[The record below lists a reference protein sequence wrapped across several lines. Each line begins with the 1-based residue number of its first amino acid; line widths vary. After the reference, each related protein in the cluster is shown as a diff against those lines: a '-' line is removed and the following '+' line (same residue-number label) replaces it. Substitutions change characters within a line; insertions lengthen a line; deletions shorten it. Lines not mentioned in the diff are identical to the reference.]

1 MSFSNL
7 SKNKILNGRDSQ
19 GAFPDNSPMGDGY
32 IYLKYAWEVQ
42 ISNTDI
48 SSAPPLVAKTCELP
62 RWTAE
67 TQVVNVYNHKTIV
80 QTKLNYEPITMSF
93 YDQVNGAAEKLIWDY
108 VKGQFDSTDGSKKAD
123 FQPLTIKI
131 TMKTLSG
138 DGTPDKVYTLKNA
151 FITDAQ
157 HDTLDYA
164 TSDVV
169 LWTITVRY
177 EDIETGEFNE
187 PTPKTS
193 ASIPPLP
200 KPPKTVPQINK
211 KIDVPTTKPP
221 PADAQVERNKW
232 VEAGGTETGGGAATG
247 NPYMTNQ
254 TRLGNPNIRP
264 GSLRDRAA
272 RANAARAAGE
282 KPEQTTPWPESRS
295 GASEATYDAMG
306 NVTGY
311 SPSTGTPAPAK
322 TNKQRELTPKQKD
335 FVAQES
341 AYVKDDAGMNPE
353 YKKAYLE
360 SLAKHPPVTNSL
372 QSQEAAKQIAAT
384 EALRTAPR
392 YSAQTR
398 TVDNGVITD
407 RVNLSKLE
415 PAPSPT
421 RDGTTLSTN
430 KSNDAKGNAIATTQV
445 QREQQLAKRSKGRDY

>member
-7 SKNKILNGRDSQ
+7 SKNKILNGRDSH
-19 GAFPDNSPMGDGY
+19 GAYPDNSPMGDGY

-48 SSAPPLVAKTCELP
+48 NSAPPLVAKTCELP

-108 VKGQFDSTDGSKKAD
+108 VMGQFDPTDGSKKAE
-123 FQPLTIKI
+123 FSPLTIKI
-131 TMKTLSG
+131 TMKSLSG
-138 DGTPDKVYTLKNA
+138 DGTADKVYTLKNV

-157 HDTLDYA
+157 HDTLDYS

-169 LWTITVRY
+169 LWTITIRY
-177 EDIETGEFNE
+177 EDLETGSYSGSV
-187 PTPKTS
+187 PVTV
-193 ASIPPLP
+193 AGIPPLP
-200 KPPKTVPQINK
+200 KPPKPPKTNK
-211 KIDVPTTKPP
+211 SNTQPSDMPTTKPP
-221 PADAQVERNKW
+221 LADAKVERNKW

-272 RANAARAAGE
+272 RANAEREAAKNGTTLW
-282 KPEQTTPWPESRS
+282 PGQTDNSK
-295 GASEATYDAMG
+295 A
-306 NVTGY
+306 V

-322 TNKQRELTPKQKD
+322 TNTQRELTPRQKD
-335 FVAQES
+335 FVAQET
-341 AYVKDDAGMNPE
+341 ANVKDDNGMNPE
-353 YKKAYLE
+353 YKKAYVAALE
-360 SLAKHPPVTNSL
+360 KHPPVTDSA
-372 QSQEAAKQIAAT
+372 QSQQAAKKIAAA

-392 YSAQTR
+392 YTAQTR

-407 RVNLSKLE
+407 RLDLSKAE
-415 PAPSPT
+415 PAPAPT
-421 RDGTTLSTN
+421 RNGTNLSVNKTN
-430 KSNDAKGNAIATTQV
+430 DIKGNNIATAQV
-445 QREQQLAKRSKGRDY
+445 QREQQLSNRPKSRDY

>member
-7 SKNKILNGRDSQ
+7 SKNKILNGRDGH

-42 ISNTDI
+42 ISDSDI
-48 SSAPPLVAKTCELP
+48 NSAPPLVAKTCELP

-67 TQVVNVYNHKTIV
+67 TQLVNVYNHKTIV
-80 QTKLNYEPITMSF
+80 QTRLNYEPITMSF
-93 YDQVNGAAEKLIWDY
+93 YDQVNGAAEKLIWDF
-108 VKGQFDSTDGSKKAD
+108 VKGQFDPTDGSKKAD
-123 FQPLTIKI
+123 FKPLTIKI

-138 DGTPDKVYTLKNA
+138 DGTADKVYTLKNV

-157 HDTLDYA
+157 HDTLDYS

-177 EDIETGEFNE
+177 EDLETAEFQG
-187 PTPKTS
+187 PTPVTV
-193 ASIPPLP
+193 AGIPPLP
-200 KPPKTVPQINK
+200 KPPKSKPDTG
-211 KIDVPTTKPP
+211 KILDVPITAPP
-221 PADAQVERNKW
+221 PADAKVERDKW
-232 VEAGGTETGGGAATG
+232 VEAGGTVTGGGAATG

-282 KPEQTTPWPESRS
+282 KPAQTTPWPESRS

-322 TNKQRELTPKQKD
+322 TNVQRELTPKQKD
-335 FVAQES
+335 FVAQET
-341 AYVKDDAGMNPE
+341 ANVKDDKGMNPE
-353 YKKAYLE
+353 YKKAYLAALE
-360 SLAKHPPVTNSL
+360 KNPPRTGTL
-372 QSQEAAKQIAAT
+372 QSQESARSIAET

-392 YSAQTR
+392 YTSQTR

-407 RVNLSKLE
+407 RANLSRSE
-415 PAPSPT
+415 PAPAPT
-421 RDGTTLSTN
+421 REGTTLATN
-430 KSNDAKGNAIATTQV
+430 KANDNKGNTIATTQV
-445 QREQQLAKRSKGRDY
+445 QREQQATRYKDRTY